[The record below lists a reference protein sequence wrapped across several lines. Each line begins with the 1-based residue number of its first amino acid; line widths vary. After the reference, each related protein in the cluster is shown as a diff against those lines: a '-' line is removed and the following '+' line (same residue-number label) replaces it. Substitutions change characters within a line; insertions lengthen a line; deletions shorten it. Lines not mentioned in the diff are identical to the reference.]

1 MMPEFT
7 KALFLQALEE
17 WGRYRAAF
25 ARMSTAEQAV
35 FLKEQGYAS
44 VRDLLAHVAV
54 WWEEAQGIIDA
65 AVTQQTHPA
74 RQYNFDEF
82 NAAAVGRFK
91 ETSETEFMVW
101 YESQREQMA
110 TVVSA
115 LSDEQFRI
123 RRVCSWL
130 DGVVLEHLKE
140 HCVEAPRFLIIDTLR
155 REWGD
160 YAARFRLLTAD
171 MQAAFLK
178 KEGFGRFQDLAAH
191 IIAWWEHGIGD
202 IESSTN
208 GDTGAAQD
216 VDAFNAAAVARFGGL
231 QEAQVLAEFDKT
243 RLTLISLVDGLPEE
257 VLATASVQTWLRAD
271 VLQHYYEH
279 PL

>member
-1 MMPEFT
+1 MPEFT
-7 KALFLQALEE
+7 RALFLQALDE
-17 WGRYRAAF
+17 WGHYRAAF
-25 ARMSTAEQAV
+25 ARLPAAEQAV

-65 AVTQQTHPA
+65 AVAQQPRPA

-91 ETSETEFMVW
+91 ETSETESMAW
-101 YESQREQMA
+101 YELQRKQMV

-115 LSDEQFRI
+115 LSDEQLKT
-123 RRVCSWL
+123 RRVYSWL

-140 HCVEAPRFLIIDTLR
+140 HCVEAPRFLIIDMLR

-160 YAARFRLLTAD
+160 YVARFWLLTAD
-171 MQAAFLK
+171 KQAAFLK
-178 KEGFGRFQDLAAH
+178 KQGFARFQDLAAH
-191 IIAWWEHGIGD
+191 IIAWWEHGIGVV
-202 IESSTN
+202 EASTN
-208 GDTGAAQD
+208 GDTGEAQD

-231 QEAQVLAEFDKT
+231 QQAQVLAELDKT

-257 VLATASVQTWLRAD
+257 VLARPNVQTWLRAD

>member
-1 MMPEFT
+1 MPEFT
-7 KALFLQALEE
+7 RELFLQALDE
-17 WGRYRAAF
+17 WGRYAAAF
-25 ARMSTAEQAV
+25 ARMPTAEQAS

-54 WWEEAQGIIDA
+54 WWEEAQAIIDN
-65 AVTQQTHPA
+65 AVAQRPGPA

-91 ETSETEFMVW
+91 ATSEAEFVAW
-101 YESQREQMA
+101 YESQRQQLI

-115 LSDEQFRI
+115 LSDEQIKI
-123 RRVCSWL
+123 RRVWSWL

-140 HCVEAPRFLIIDTLR
+140 HCVEAPRFLIVDMLR

-160 YAARFRLLTAD
+160 YVGRFRLLTPEK
-171 MQAAFLK
+171 QAAFLK
-178 KEGFGRFQDLAAH
+178 KQGFARFRDLAAH
-191 IIAWWEHGIGD
+191 IIAWWEHGID
-202 IESSTN
+202 AIESTTN
-208 GDTGAAQD
+208 GDTGEPQN
-216 VDAFNAAAVARFGGL
+216 VDAFNAAAVARFGTL
-231 QEAQVLAEFDKT
+231 EETEVFAEYERT

-257 VLATASVQTWLRAD
+257 VFSRRNLQIWLRAD

>member
-1 MMPEFT
+1 MPEFT

-25 ARMSTAEQAV
+25 ARMPAADQTA

-44 VRDLLAHVAV
+44 VQDLLAHVAV
-54 WWEEAQGIIDA
+54 WWEEARGIIDA
-65 AVTQQTHPA
+65 AVTQQPHPA

-91 ETSETEFMVW
+91 QTSETEFMAW
-101 YESQREQMA
+101 YESQRQQMV

-115 LSDEQFRI
+115 LSDEQLKI
-123 RRVCSWL
+123 RRVSSWL

-140 HCVEAPRFLIIDTLR
+140 HCVDAPRFLIIDMLR

-160 YAARFRLLTAD
+160 YVARFRLLTAD
-171 MQAAFLK
+171 KQSAFLK
-178 KEGFGRFQDLAAH
+178 KQGFARFQDLAAH
-191 IIAWWEHGIGD
+191 IIAWWEHGIGA
-202 IESSTN
+202 IESSTS
-208 GDTGAAQD
+208 GDTDAAQD
-216 VDAFNAAAVARFGGL
+216 VDAFNAAAVARFGAL
-231 QEAQVLAEFDKT
+231 QEAQVLAEFDRT

-257 VLATASVQTWLRAD
+257 ILAAPNVQTWLRAD

>member
-1 MMPEFT
+1 MPEFT

-25 ARMSTAEQAV
+25 ARMPTAEQSA

-44 VRDLLAHVAV
+44 VQDLLAHVAV

-65 AVTQQTHPA
+65 AVTQQTRPA
-74 RQYNFDEF
+74 WQYNFDEF
-82 NAAAVGRFK
+82 NAAAVGRFM
-91 ETSETEFMVW
+91 ETSESEFTAW
-101 YESQREQMA
+101 YESQRKQMV

-115 LSDEQFRI
+115 LSDEQLKI
-123 RRVCSWL
+123 RRVHNWL

-140 HCVEAPRFLIIDTLR
+140 HCVDAPRFLIIDMLR

-160 YAARFRLLTAD
+160 YAARFRLLSAD
-171 MQAAFLK
+171 KQAAFLK
-178 KEGFGRFQDLAAH
+178 KQGFARFQDLAAH
-191 IIAWWEHGIGD
+191 IIAWWEHGIGV

-208 GDTGAAQD
+208 GHTEAAQD
-216 VDAFNAAAVARFGGL
+216 IDAFNAAAVARFGGL
-231 QEAQVLAEFDKT
+231 QEAQVFEEFDKT
-243 RLTLISLVDGLPEE
+243 RLTLISLIDGLPEE
-257 VLATASVQTWLRAD
+257 ILATPNVQTWLRAD